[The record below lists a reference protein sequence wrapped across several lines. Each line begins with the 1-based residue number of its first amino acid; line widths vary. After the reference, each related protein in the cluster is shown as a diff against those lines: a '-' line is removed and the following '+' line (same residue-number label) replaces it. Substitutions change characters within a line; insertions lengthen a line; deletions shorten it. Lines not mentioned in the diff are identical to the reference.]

1 MDFTKLA
8 SERLIFKAIVG
19 SRLYGTD
26 TELSDTDYVGVFAP
40 DENLIYGTYNCEQV
54 EISTNSSASNEQ
66 NKPDDVDYTCY
77 ELRKFIQLASKNS
90 PNIMELLYLPNRNL
104 VVNNDYDKLLELRKL
119 VLSKQIFKTFMGYAI
134 AQEKLLKT
142 KTVRYNALS
151 KMLEY
156 FEKNKDEG
164 TLGEERKNKMIEI
177 YPDFRNKRGDI
188 KQFDASMP
196 FEYVYNNIKRE
207 FESYGYRRENIV
219 KHNYECKFASHVIRL
234 LAEGAQLAEERYIDF
249 PLHACEIIHNIKEG
263 NIPEKD
269 FYMILGMFRSSFRRI
284 EQESKLP
291 DHPNYVAINN
301 FQIETI
307 KSIMEA
313 KNG

>member
-19 SRLYGTD
+19 SRLYGTE

-54 EISTNSSASNEQ
+54 EIRTNSSASNEQ

-90 PNIMELLYLPNRNL
+90 PNILELLYVPERNL
-104 VVNNDYDKLLELRKL
+104 VIDNGYFKLRELRKL
-119 VLSKQIFKTFMGYAI
+119 VLSKQIFKTFMGYSL

-142 KTVRYNALS
+142 KTTRYNALS

-164 TLGEERKNKMIEI
+164 TLGEVRKNKMIEI

-207 FESYGYRRENIV
+207 FESYGYRRENII

-234 LAEGAQLAEERYIDF
+234 LAEGTQLAKERYIDY
-249 PLHACEIIHNIKEG
+249 PTVDALIIKSIKQGEVCEE
-263 NIPEKD
+263 D
-269 FYMILGMFRSSFRRI
+269 FYKILEMYKNKFREVEGKSD
-284 EQESKLP
+284 LP
-291 DHPNYVAINN
+291 DTPDYVAINK
-301 FQIETI
+301 FQIELI
-307 KSIMEA
+307 KS
-313 KNG
+313 KLG